1 MSKLVTTLGCGVL
14 ILLSSA
20 IAQPLAW
27 QTSQEIKHGGKIETK
42 YDGISFETVMRLRKM
57 RVTCGGV
64 IKDSQK
70 NSCVSIEVA
79 LHCPGTQVN
88 HVGHVTVQLTFET
101 RDWSEGHPP
110 DQRDLAVV
118 VDAETVRVGRMR
130 LLPKADTP
138 WSESTSETLEA
149 TLSYDLFK
157 KMIQSQSVEMQVGR
171 STVALKENNRAAMRD
186 LNSRVLT
193 Q

>member
-1 MSKLVTTLGCGVL
+1 MVRLITTLGCGVL

-27 QTSQEIKHGGKIETK
+27 QTSQDVKHGGKIETK
-42 YDGISFETVMRLRKM
+42 YDGFNFETVMRLRKM
-57 RVTCGGV
+57 KVTCRGR
-64 IKDSQK
+64 IKDMLK
-70 NSCVSIEVA
+70 DSCVSMEVA

-88 HVGHVTVQLTFET
+88 HVGHVTFQLTFET
-101 RDWSEGHPP
+101 KDWTEGHPP
-110 DQRDLAVV
+110 DQRDLSVV
-118 VDAETVRVGRMR
+118 VDAETVRVVRMR
-130 LLPKADTP
+130 LLPSP
-138 WSESTSETLEA
+138 WSESNSETLEA

-171 STVALKENNRAAMRD
+171 STVALKENNRAALRD